1 MSRLG
6 FCQDLA
12 ITDPVWTHTLREMRL
27 SSWRHQTGVGEIQ
40 FRNLMCKANWSFEGG
55 VKGDFSFSHSRS
67 PYLAHPW
74 RFQAQA
80 DRAHHHFE
88 DPAATAENS
97 TATATAESFAAT
109 AEGEAATAKS
119 QTPTAKGLSLIHI

>member
-1 MSRLG
+1 MPGRALRISRSEG
-6 FCQDLA
+6 
-12 ITDPVWTHTLREMRL
+12 ML
-27 SSWRHQTGVGEIQ
+27 SSEPFPTYRSTSALTPSRWP
-40 FRNLMCKANWSFEGG
+40 SFCFP
-55 VKGDFSFSHSRS
+55 GDTR
-67 PYLAHPW
+67 
-74 RFQAQA
+74 QAQA

-119 QTPTAKGLSLIHI
+119 QTPTAKGYAICPNTASGYGW